1 MVPIKFMIMI
11 NYNKANEL
19 SSFIHNKGLVKDDSR
34 TIQFMAHVTISTVTN
49 NIDSIEL
56 KVCATMDGSKDFGRI
71 SFLENRIDG
80 LLYPTDFDAKWQK
93 FQNMGDEYLQIMGT
107 HPKGMI
113 GKYTVKISPIIES
126 PPL

>member
-1 MVPIKFMIMI
+1 M
-11 NYNKANEL
+11 NYNKANPL
-19 SSFIHNKGLVKDDSR
+19 SSFMHNNGLVKGDSR
-34 TIQFMAHVTISTVTN
+34 SIQFMAHVTIGTATRSLDT
-49 NIDSIEL
+49 IEL

-71 SFLENRIDG
+71 SFLENRINS

-93 FQNMGDEYLQIMGT
+93 FQNVGDQYLQITGT

-126 PPL
+126 ASL